1 MFSEKKL
8 SHEKKQVRLKSCLEK
23 IGPVK
28 KTCPNFLRAG
38 SICVT
43 GTHVVLAENR
53 LGNARIG
60 LVKRPF
66 AKKTIALGL
75 FFAEMRACETV
86 CAKTTVSQKICFI
99 VIREIAHKSSE
110 CQSLAGRTIC
120 ARAVRSMRQITC
132 EKRQLSK

>member
-8 SHEKKQVRLKSCLEK
+8 SHEKTSPIKKVASKKRAR
-23 IGPVK
+23 K
-28 KTCPNFLRAG
+28 KTCPIFLRAG

-60 LVKRPF
+60 LVKGPF
-66 AKKTIALGL
+66 AKKTIVLGL

-86 CAKTTVSQKICFI
+86 CAKTT
-99 VIREIAHKSSE
+99 
-110 CQSLAGRTIC
+110 L
-120 ARAVRSMRQITC
+120 
-132 EKRQLSK
+132 

>member
-1 MFSEKKL
+1 MKKT
-8 SHEKKQVRLKSCLEK
+8 SPIKKSCLEK
-23 IGPVK
+23 NRASK
-28 KTCPNFLRAG
+28 KNLPKFLRAG

-75 FFAEMRACETV
+75 LFA
-86 CAKTTVSQKICFI
+86 
-99 VIREIAHKSSE
+99 
-110 CQSLAGRTIC
+110 
-120 ARAVRSMRQITC
+120 
-132 EKRQLSK
+132 